1 MLLTLSEVARRLGV
15 SQKLARQIAKD
26 ENFPVVSVGKR
37 LRYPADVI
45 SRFACVLPK
54 QGQLATDNRR

>member
-15 SQKLARQIAKD
+15 SQKLARQIVKD

-37 LRYPADVI
+37 LRYPADAV
-45 SRFACVLPK
+45 SRFARALPK
-54 QGQLATDNRR
+54 QGQVATGGRS